1 MRIKL
6 RQRNSTEGIQQNK
19 PAPLAQKEVEG
30 GEDAYFKQGLG
41 QAQPDMAEQQKMH
54 QKMLQEKEQAN
65 NDEENKDNGKTGQ
78 RRQSTPTAA
87 AAAVPKKEA
96 PKPTISPSKA
106 PNDNSADSNVSENT
120 LSGGNIY
127 F

>member
-1 MRIKL
+1 MDELKKDL
-6 RQRNSTEGIQQNK
+6 PVTESQNVREIDLITK
-19 PAPLAQKEVEG
+19 PKDMQK
-30 GEDAYFKQGLG
+30 
-41 QAQPDMAEQQKMH
+41 KMH

-65 NDEENKDNGKTGQ
+65 IEEENKDNGKTGQ

-106 PNDNSADSNVSENT
+106 PNDNSADSNVSEST